1 MRAMPLLRA
10 FTEHPASVGESY
22 VQHGAVAA
30 GFGLRLIVAGCA
42 CLVHGLLPFLFTTT
56 GSRAVARLH
65 ERMVEH
71 RRRAA
76 L

>member
-1 MRAMPLLRA
+1 MRLLRL

-22 VQHGAVAA
+22 AQHGAFAA
-30 GFGLRLIVAGCA
+30 AFGLRLILAGCA
-42 CLVHGLLPFLFTTT
+42 CLVHGALPFLFTTT
-56 GSRAVARLH
+56 GSRTVTRLH
-65 ERMVEH
+65 EQLVEN